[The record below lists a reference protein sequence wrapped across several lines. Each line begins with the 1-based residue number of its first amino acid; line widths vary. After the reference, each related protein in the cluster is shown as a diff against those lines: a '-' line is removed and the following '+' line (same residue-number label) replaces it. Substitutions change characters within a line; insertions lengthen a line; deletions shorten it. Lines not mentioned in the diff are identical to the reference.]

1 MKKIGIVALVVLL
14 AMSMV
19 FVGCAKKEE
28 TASSHSAAPVKLTKV
43 RIGLHANEGG
53 TPLAAVAQEKGMFAK
68 YGIDPVFTIVESGPA
83 EMTAM
88 RADNRTLDVGYIGA
102 GVAWNAVDGG
112 GADPLSFVFLDV
124 LSNAEMLLAKN
135 GIFTDAN
142 NNGKF
147 ENSEIFDGIKG
158 KTVYAEVGTTAGSW
172 FMNLVD
178 LINEGKADA
187 DKVWIASETS
197 SYLAG
202 YKAPNSNPA
211 NKVTVINTSNTNI
224 PAGMATG
231 QMDIVAAY
239 SPATVTIL
247 KTNKDAVKIAT
258 TVDNFPPSKSFPS
271 TWVAS
276 DAWINENPEVAQ
288 NFINALYE
296 AAIWRYGNLDEA
308 MRIGEKVAQKPE
320 GTFDP
325 TNLVAPSQAQYEE
338 WFASPDAQGY
348 QYMRALYDSK
358 VGNVPEG
365 NPVKSFEESFNDDLM
380 VNAIKGL

>member
-1 MKKIGIVALVVLL
+1 MKKIGIVALVILL

-28 TASSHSAAPVKLTKV
+28 TASSGGTAPVKLTKV

-102 GVAWNAVDGG
+102 GVAWNAIDGG

-224 PAGMATG
+224 PAGSLA
-231 QMDIVAAY
+231 
-239 SPATVTIL
+239 
-247 KTNKDAVKIAT
+247 
-258 TVDNFPPSKSFPS
+258 F
-271 TWVAS
+271 
-276 DAWINENPEVAQ
+276 
-288 NFINALYE
+288 
-296 AAIWRYGNLDEA
+296 
-308 MRIGEKVAQKPE
+308 
-320 GTFDP
+320 
-325 TNLVAPSQAQYEE
+325 
-338 WFASPDAQGY
+338 
-348 QYMRALYDSK
+348 
-358 VGNVPEG
+358 G
-365 NPVKSFEESFNDDLM
+365 NPAKVIRSLTPEEIESNQQ
-380 VNAIKGL
+380 NARHYIAAAEAQLK